1 MWRSISASIAA
12 HAYPMKPPCGWFRN
26 HYLAPLQVAALLE
39 MRVNEARHQ
48 LVMPFGQILIGAV
61 RRSCEGGFG
70 K

>member
-1 MWRSISASIAA
+1 
-12 HAYPMKPPCGWFRN
+12 MKPPCGWFRN